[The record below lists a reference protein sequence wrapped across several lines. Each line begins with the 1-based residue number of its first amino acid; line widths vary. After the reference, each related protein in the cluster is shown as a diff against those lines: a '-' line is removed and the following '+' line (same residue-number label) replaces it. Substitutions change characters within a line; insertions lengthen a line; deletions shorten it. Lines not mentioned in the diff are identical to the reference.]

1 MEIKKKE
8 LAKILSD
15 LKPGLAKREIIEEMT
30 HFIFTKQRVLTF
42 NDEITIS
49 HPFETDFACSVSAKD
64 MIDGLNK
71 AKSEKIKMSFEDGQ
85 LLLTCKDQDIIMNA
99 SMDDEVKE
107 IATSVLHEASKQS
120 WLPVPEDFTDVMYL
134 AMFSASRDETDEA
147 FQGICVSGKYVYS
160 SDKVRLT
167 QCEMKAPMEFFV
179 VRAPVA
185 NDLRRFKL
193 KNYCLT
199 ENWVNFRTEKDI
211 LFSVKKMGDD
221 WPIEGALSFLKL
233 EGSRFR
239 LPDLLQPA
247 AQDLI
252 TWTEGDMDFHKTI
265 KVTFDNNL
273 IVLEGRK
280 ETGLMRKRVML
291 EYQRDPITFLISPVY
306 LAAILERGAT
316 RMIIGE
322 TRAAFKKD
330 NMFHI
335 MQLQVK

>member
-8 LAKILSD
+8 LAKILSN

-30 HFIFTKQRVLTF
+30 HFIFTGKRVLTF
-42 NDEITIS
+42 NDEILIS
-49 HPFETDFACSVSAKD
+49 HPFKTDFVCSISAKD

-71 AKSEKIKMSFEDGQ
+71 AKSENIKMTFEDGQ

-99 SMDDEVKE
+99 SMDDEVKN
-107 IATSVLHEASKQS
+107 IATDVMEAADQS
-120 WLPVPEDFTDVMYL
+120 NWKPIAEDFTDAMYL

-147 FQGICVSGKYVYS
+147 FQGICVSDEYVYS
-160 SDKVRLT
+160 SDKLRVT
-167 QCEMKAPMEFFV
+167 QCKMKAPMDFFV
-179 VRAPVA
+179 VKAPVA
-185 NDLRRFKL
+185 NDLRKFKF
-193 KNYCLT
+193 KTYCLT
-199 ENWVNFRTEKDI
+199 ENWVNFRTEEDV
-211 LFSVKKMGDD
+211 LFSVKKMGDE
-221 WPIEGALSFLKL
+221 WPIEDAVSFLKL

-239 LPDLLQPA
+239 LPDTLQPA

-252 TWTEGDMDFHKTI
+252 TWAEGDMDFHKTI
-265 KVTFDNNL
+265 KFTMDNNL

-280 ETGLMRKRVML
+280 ETGLMRKRIML
-291 EYQRDPITFLISPVY
+291 EYQRDPITFLVSPVY